1 MRAARRPFSS
11 RAVPAAFRPAAGAG
25 RKKVLLVFGTRPE
38 AIKQAPVLFALKSR
52 GLRTVTC
59 AVSQH
64 GAMLADALSSFAI
77 RPDYDLGIMRAG
89 QRPGDVLA
97 RALTAL
103 APLLRREAPDL
114 VLVQGDTT
122 SALAAAFAS
131 LHAGIPC
138 AHVEAGLRS
147 GDPENP
153 YPEEINRVLIDALSS
168 LHFAPT
174 SSARRNLHGEGFRG
188 SVFTTGNTVVDALRR
203 ALRRARRPAALRGL
217 AGKTRLILVTLH
229 RRESFGPTLR
239 RIFGALRELAR
250 RHEDCLW
257 VYPMHPNPEVRRHAS
272 LLRHPRLRVLPPL
285 PYPEFLWLMRRA
297 SLILTDSG
305 GVQEEAPCLGK
316 PVLVLRRKTERP
328 ELLKAGRG
336 ILVGTD
342 PDRILREASRLLSG
356 PSSRRGMGRAK
367 ALFGDGKA
375 ASRIAAGVIYFFG
388 EGPRPEDW
396 EGP

>member
-1 MRAARRPFSS
+1 MRTARGPFSS
-11 RAVPAAFRPAAGAG
+11 RAVPAAFRPAAGAR

-38 AIKQAPVLFALKSR
+38 AIKQAPVLFALRAR
-52 GLRTVTC
+52 GLRAVTC

-64 GAMLADALSSFAI
+64 GGMLADALSSFAL
-77 RPDYDLGIMRAG
+77 RPDYDLGIMRPG
-89 QRPGDVLA
+89 QRPADVLA
-97 RALTAL
+97 RALAAL
-103 APLLRREAPDL
+103 APVLRREAPDL

-122 SALAAAFAS
+122 SALAAALAS
-131 LHAGIPC
+131 RNAGIAC

-147 GDPENP
+147 GDPKNP
-153 YPEEINRVLIDALSS
+153 YPEEINRVLIDRLCA

-174 SSARRNLHGEGFRG
+174 LSARRNLRREGFRG
-188 SVFTTGNTVVDALRR
+188 SVFMTGNTVVDALRR
-203 ALRRARRPAALRGL
+203 ALRRTRRPSALR
-217 AGKTRLILVTLH
+217 AMDPRTRLVLVTLH

-257 VYPMHPNPEVRRHAS
+257 VYPMHPNPEVRRHAA

-342 PDRILREASRLLSG
+342 PGRILREASRLLSDPG
-356 PSSRRGMGRAK
+356 ARRRMGRAK
-367 ALFGDGKA
+367 SLFGDGKA
-375 ASRIAAGVIYFFG
+375 ASRIAAGVAHFFG
-388 EGPRPEDW
+388 QGPRPGDW
-396 EGP
+396 KGP